1 VTAQPRTPTATA
13 FQVGLVLIGL
23 VVLVV
28 VGWII
33 RGLIIQMFI
42 ALVLAAGLL
51 SAVVALERR
60 MPRAAAIAVTLLGLV
75 AAVIALLILVV
86 PPLLGQIGQFV
97 DQLPAMLAN
106 AEVWLA
112 GIVGQD
118 VVDAWFSGE
127 PPAPPSLGDIVAVGA
142 DVFSLAFAVIT
153 TFIFTAMLLASREQI
168 GRWLVSFL
176 PGPERERAMNLGR
189 EAVLRLGGYV
199 RGLLGTMTY
208 EGIGV
213 AIGAYV
219 LGMPMALALGGI
231 TFLAAAIPYI
241 GTLLMV
247 VPAFIIGLTVSPT
260 AAVLIVVWIIILEQL
275 EGLVVTPLIQ
285 SHAVE
290 ISPLAVMFGVLA
302 GFTLAGI
309 VGGLLAIPVVALLDV
324 VLTGIVFPLQESR
337 GVAQAAA
344 AAAAGAPVAP
354 APATTS
360 GDGSG

>member
-1 VTAQPRTPTATA
+1 MTTAPRSPASTAL
-13 FQVGLVLIGL
+13 QVGLVLIGL
-23 VVLVV
+23 VVVV
-28 VGWII
+28 AVGWII

-51 SAVVALERR
+51 GPVVALERR
-60 MPRAAAIAVTLLGLV
+60 MPRAAAVAIALLSVV
-75 AAVIALLILVV
+75 AAVVLLLVLVV
-86 PPLLGQIGQFV
+86 PPLVKQIGQFV
-97 DQLPAMLAN
+97 QQLPQLIAN
-106 AEVWLA
+106 AEAWLA
-112 GIVGQD
+112 DIVGQD
-118 VVDAWFSGE
+118 TVESWFGAD
-127 PPAPPSLGDIVAVGA
+127 PPAPPALGNLLAIGVGI
-142 DVFSLAFAVIT
+142 FNFGFMVIT

-168 GRWLVSFL
+168 GRWLASFL
-176 PGPERERAMNLGR
+176 PGPERDRAMTLGT
-189 EAVLRLGGYV
+189 EAVLKLGGYV

-213 AIGAYV
+213 AIGAFV

-290 ISPLAVMFGVLA
+290 ISPLAVMFAVLA

-309 VGGLLAIPVVALLDV
+309 VGGLLAIPVVAMLDV
-324 VLTGIVFPLQESR
+324 VLTGVVFPLQ
-337 GVAQAAA
+337 AAR
-344 AAAAGAPVAP
+344 GAPQP
-354 APATTS
+354 APVVAES
-360 GDGSG
+360 GAAPDP